1 MGGQAPYSAV
11 PKDTASKP
19 AEENAMRTN
28 DGEMVSKPNS
38 FVTLIGVIFD
48 RSSSDCYVRSLVG
61 IVS

>member
-1 MGGQAPYSAV
+1 
-11 PKDTASKP
+11 
-19 AEENAMRTN
+19 MRTN

-61 IVS
+61 IVLTLYNQLIEVP